1 MTRVRASLSP
11 ARCGAAAAGWR
22 RRAWLAVA
30 LAAGAGRSWALTPQL
45 PPSRVPVLVYHRVA
59 PTAEDGMTLRLANF
73 REHLRVLQAS
83 GCTVIPLAQ
92 LVAWRLGRDA
102 TLPLRPVVLTVDDG
116 HRSVYEQMAPL
127 LAERRWPVTLFVYPS
142 AISNAAY
149 AMRWAQLREL
159 LAQGHYTVE
168 SHTYWHPHLLRERRS
183 RAPEDFRRFAEFQ
196 LRRSRVLLE
205 ERLGQPVTRLA
216 WPFGLFD
223 EGLMAQAAQAGYE
236 AAFGLGGRPC
246 TRTDPVHG
254 LPRHLMVDAIDARQ
268 LAQLLAQAHGGEG
281 DRR

>member
-1 MTRVRASLSP
+1 MSRVL
-11 ARCGAAAAGWR
+11 ARLQTVPPGAAGWR
-22 RRAWLAVA
+22 RRAWLAAA
-30 LAAGAGRSWALTPQL
+30 LAAGARQSWARAPSL

-73 REHLRVLQAS
+73 RAHLRVLQDG

-92 LVAWRLGRDA
+92 LVAWRLGRRE
-102 TLPLRPVVLTVDDG
+102 TLPPRPVVLSVDDG
-116 HRSVYEQMAPL
+116 HRSVHEQMAPL

-168 SHTYWHPHLLRERRS
+168 SHTYWHPNLLRERRS
-183 RAPEDFRRFAEFQ
+183 RSAEDFQRFAEFQ
-196 LRRSRVLLE
+196 LRRSRAVLE
-205 ERLGQPVTRLA
+205 DRLGQPVTRLA

-223 EGLMAQAAQAGYE
+223 AGLMALAAEAGYE
-236 AAFGLGGRPC
+236 AAFALGGRPS
-246 TRTDPVHG
+246 TRADPVHG
-254 LPRHLMVDAIDARQ
+254 LPRHLMVDSIDARQ
-268 LAQLLAQAHGGEG
+268 LARLLAQAHGGEG
-281 DRR
+281 AGR